1 MNIKINH
8 ATQKTQRQT
17 HGPTGLY
24 ELFLLTVP
32 IEEVAR
38 CQYKTV
44 QIIFPLNLQTITI
57 TLDVVKWK
65 GGGSSLREAHCKMM
79 YRL

>member
-1 MNIKINH
+1 MPNR
-8 ATQKTQRQT
+8 AV
-17 HGPTGLY
+17 GY

-65 GGGSSLREAHCKMM
+65 GGSIYEIEDCTSSRVCFACHISN
-79 YRL
+79 